1 MLLEALEE
9 LEGLLSVTVGFDVG
23 PSSIG
28 DDVGIL
34 LKDAVLK
41 EVEGVCVDENFDI
54 GVVLGMEVVLEVVD
68 IGPSISVSLAVGVS
82 SAVPSIPS
90 NPSQI
95 KAMPLKSPGAMQRG
109 CAFSSRKGP
118 GSFDVVKSRHVESL

>member
-34 LKDAVLK
+34 LKDAV
-41 EVEGVCVDENFDI
+41 EGVCVDENFDI
-54 GVVLGMEVVLEVVD
+54 GVLLGIEVVLEVVD